1 MAKPPFSYKPSRSSP
16 KGDKQ
21 QVQLDGTAEV
31 LATYSDVFVVTNEGG
46 TGIASLYF
54 YQRQIGDREVSLGT
68 TDTGIRVP
76 RAKCVSRIAMA
87 PQAAQT
93 LLEAFA
99 KNRGYTLT
107 QETKERKQC
116 L

>member
-1 MAKPPFSYKPSRSSP
+1 MAKSSFVYKPSRSSP

-21 QVQLDGTAEV
+21 QVQLDGSAEV

-46 TGIASLYF
+46 TGIASIYF
-54 YQRQIGDREVSLGT
+54 YQRRMADREVSLGT
-68 TDTGIRVP
+68 TDAGIRVP
-76 RAKCVSRIAMA
+76 RAKCVSRIVMS

-93 LLEAFA
+93 LLEALA

-107 QETKERKQC
+107 QETKE
-116 L
+116 